1 MASGFSLA
9 YRFSSIA
16 FCWSVSDDLR
26 KVCVNVG
33 TTSRTMGS
41 FFAKYLAIS
50 FIVVLIAVII
60 LSFVGMFLLK
70 DKPVILQG
78 QIEATESP
86 SSSN

>member
-50 FIVVLIAVII
+50 FAP
-60 LSFVGMFLLK
+60 SKNSESLLLNTPTAQCFMRALYSRVFALK
-70 DKPVILQG
+70 
-78 QIEATESP
+78 
-86 SSSN
+86 